1 VEHASHVER
10 VLTLLAMAAE
20 YEKQAA
26 AVSNR
31 GVAGRPTRFEE
42 TMHLLDLGL
51 DTQIAD
57 LPATR
62 VRWQRFE
69 GNLKQLGISAREPVM
84 VG

>member
-1 VEHASHVER
+1 M
-10 VLTLLAMAAE
+10 AMATE

-31 GVAGRPTRFEE
+31 RVAGRPTRFEE
-42 TMHLLDLGL
+42 TMYILDLGL

-57 LPATR
+57 LPAKR
-62 VRWQRFE
+62 VPWQRFE
-69 GNLKQLGISAREPVM
+69 ANLKQLGISAREPVK